1 MEHPTSSGR
10 GRLAAKYANKVTDRQ
25 TFLDRARECAKLTI
39 PTLIPPNGHTKSTKY
54 YTPYQSI
61 GARGVNN
68 LASKLLLAMLPV
80 NSPFFRLI
88 VDDKTVAEMAG
99 DTTARAK
106 VEEALNQLERAVQA
120 EVEGSGIRSPI
131 FEGLKH
137 LIIGGNALMYLPA
150 KGGIRVFRLDQYVV
164 CRDPNGNVIDI
175 IVEEAVNADTLSS
188 DLRDLLKQDHSP
200 LTKENE
206 DEEENEPPHD
216 ESEEELK
223 LYTCLRRKDDQW
235 HMHQELAGKEVP
247 GSQGQW
253 PIDKSPMIPLRWT
266 RIDGEDYGR
275 SYVEEYL
282 GDLLSLEGLSKAV
295 VEGAAA
301 SAKVLFLVNPNG
313 TTKPKAL
320 AEANNCD
327 VVTGNAAEVT
337 VLQVQKHADFS
348 VAQQAAKEISERLAF
363 AFLMNTAIQRQ
374 AERVTAEEVRYVAG
388 ELEDALGGVYSIL
401 SQEFQLPL
409 CVRLMD
415 RMTKQGKLPKLPK
428 GIVSPAIVTG
438 LSALGRGHDL
448 QKYSMFMNAL
458 QPLGPEVIAQRMNIG
473 DLITRIG
480 TSLMIDMKGLVRSE
494 EEIQQATA
502 EAQKQQQQAQMMELA
517 KSAIPNATKGLAD
530 SMNKPPEGTPPNG

>member
-1 MEHPTSSGR
+1 MTNIASSAT
-10 GRLAAKYANKVTDRQ
+10 GRLAAKYANKVSDRQ

-39 PTLIPPNGHTKSTKY
+39 PTLIPPNGHTKSSKY
-54 YTPYQSI
+54 YTPYQGI

-99 DTTARAK
+99 DDTARAK
-106 VEEALNQLERAVQA
+106 IEEALNQIERSVQT

-137 LIIGGNALMYLPA
+137 LIVGGNALMYLPA
-150 KGGIRVFRLDQYVV
+150 SGGIRVFRLDQYVV

-175 IVEEAVNADTLSS
+175 IVEEAVNADTLSGE
-188 DLRDLLKQDHSP
+188 LLKLIQPVSP
-200 LTKENE
+200 LSPNKE
-206 DEEENEPPHD
+206 DEKNERPHD
-216 ESEEELK
+216 ESKEELK
-223 LYTCLRRKDDQW
+223 LYTCLRRDGTQW
-235 HMHQELAGKEVP
+235 YMHQELNGKEVP

-253 PIDKSPMIPLRWT
+253 PLDKSPMIPLRWT

-275 SYVEEYL
+275 SYVEEYI
-282 GDLLSLEGLSKAV
+282 GDLYSLEGLSKAI

-301 SAKVLFLVNPNG
+301 SAKILFLVNPNG
-313 TTKPKAL
+313 TTKPKVI

-348 VAQQAAKEISERLAF
+348 VAQTAAKEIAERLAF
-363 AFLMNTAIQRQ
+363 AFLMNTAIQRN

-409 CVRLMD
+409 VNRLMD

-428 GIVSPAIVTG
+428 NIVSPAIVTG

-448 QKYSMFMNAL
+448 QKYSMFMQAL
-458 QPLGPEVIAQRMNIG
+458 QPLGPQVIAERMNMG

-480 TSLMIDMKGLVRSE
+480 TALMIDMKGLVKSE
-494 EEIQQATA
+494 EEIQKAAQ
-502 EAQKQQQQAQMMELA
+502 EAQQQQQQAQMMELA
-517 KSAIPNATKGLAD
+517 KSAVPHATKGITDA
-530 SMNKPPEGTPPNG
+530 MNKPPEGTPPNG

>member
-1 MEHPTSSGR
+1 MEQSTSKAK

-99 DTTARAK
+99 DPKARAK
-106 VEEALNQLERAVQA
+106 VEEALNSIERAVQS

-137 LIIGGNALMYLPA
+137 LIVGGNALMYLP
-150 KGGIRVFRLDQYVV
+150 KQGGIRVFRLDQYVV

-175 IVEEAVNADTLSS
+175 IIEEAVNTDTLSS
-188 DLRDLLKQDHSP
+188 DLLKLLKQDHSP

-206 DEEENEPPHD
+206 KNEAPHD
-216 ESEEELK
+216 ESKEELK
-223 LYTCLRRKDDQW
+223 LYTCLRRNGEQW
-235 HMHQELAGKEVP
+235 HMHQEIDGKEIP

-253 PIDKSPMIPLRWT
+253 PLDKSPMIPLRWT

-282 GDLLSLEGLSKAV
+282 GDLISLEGLSKAV

-313 TTKPKAL
+313 TTKPKVL
-320 AEANNCD
+320 SEANNCD

-348 VAQQAAKEISERLAF
+348 VAQQAAKEIAERLAF
-363 AFLMNTAIQRQ
+363 AFLMNTAIQRN

-409 CVRLMD
+409 TNRLMD

-428 GIVSPAIVTG
+428 NIVSPAIVTG

-458 QPLGPEVIAQRMNIG
+458 QPLGPQVIAERMNMG

-480 TSLMIDMKGLVRSE
+480 TALMIDMKGLVKSE
-494 EEIQQATA
+494 EEIQQAQ
-502 EAQKQQQQAQMMELA
+502 AQAQQQAQQAQMMDMA
-517 KSAIPNATKGLAD
+517 KSAAPNAVKGLAD
-530 SMNKPPEGTPPNG
+530 AMNKPIEGTPPNG

>member
-1 MEHPTSSGR
+1 MDQDTNVPNGA
-10 GRLAAKYANKVTDRQ
+10 LASRYTNKVSDRDS
-25 TFLDRARECAKLTI
+25 FLDRARECAKLTI
-39 PTLIPPNGHTKSTKY
+39 PTLIPPSGHNKSTKF
-54 YTPYQSI
+54 YTPYQGI

-88 VDDKTVAEMAG
+88 VDDKTVAEMSQDPEG
-99 DTTARAK
+99 RAK
-106 VEEALNQLERAVQA
+106 VEEALNQIERAVQV
-120 EVEGSGIRSPI
+120 EIEGSGIRSPI

-137 LIIGGNALMYLPA
+137 LIVGGNALMYLPA
-150 KGGIRVFRLDQYVV
+150 QGGIRVFRLDQYVIT
-164 CRDPNGNVIDI
+164 RDPNGNVLEI
-175 IVEEAVNADTLSS
+175 IIEEEVNADTLTGELADLVKSGPSLSNPNNPKS
-188 DLRDLLKQDHSP
+188 DDK
-200 LTKENE
+200 N
-206 DEEENEPPHD
+206 
-216 ESEEELK
+216 LK
-223 LYTCLRRKDDQW
+223 LYTTLYRKDSSW
-235 HMHQELAGKEVP
+235 KMYQELNGKRVP
-247 GSQGQW
+247 GSEGSW
-253 PIDKSPMIPLRWT
+253 PLDKSPMIPLRWT

-275 SYVEEYL
+275 SYVEEYI
-282 GDLLSLEGLSKAV
+282 GDLYSLEGLSKAI

-301 SAKVLFLVNPNG
+301 SAKILFLVNPNG
-313 TTKPKAL
+313 TTKPKVL

-348 VAQQAAKEISERLAF
+348 VAQTAAKEIAERLAF

-409 CVRLMD
+409 TNRLMD
-415 RMTKQGKLPKLPK
+415 RMTKQGRLPKLPK

-448 QKYSMFMNAL
+448 QKYSMFINAL
-458 QPLGPEVIAQRMNIG
+458 QPLGPEVIAQRMNMG

-480 TSLMIDMKGLVRSE
+480 TSLMIDMKGLVKTE
-494 EEIQQATA
+494 DQLAQEAAQAQQ
-502 EAQKQQQQAQMMELA
+502 QQQQAQMMDMA
-517 KSAIPNATKGLAD
+517 KTALPNATKGLAD
-530 SMNKPPEGTPPNG
+530 AMNKPPEGTPPNG

>member
-1 MEHPTSSGR
+1 MEHSTSSNT
-10 GRLAAKYANKVTDRQ
+10 GRLAAKYASKVTDRQ

-39 PTLIPPNGHTKSTKY
+39 PTLIPPSGHTKSTKY
-54 YTPYQSI
+54 YTPYQGI

-68 LASKLLLAMLPV
+68 LASKLLLAMLPI

-99 DTTARAK
+99 DPQARAK
-106 VEEALNQLERAVQA
+106 VEEALNQIERSVQT

-137 LIIGGNALMYLPA
+137 LIIGGNSLMYLPA
-150 KGGIRVFRLDQYVV
+150 QGGIRVFRLDQYVV

-175 IVEEAVNADTLSS
+175 IVEEAVNADTLSGE
-188 DLRDLLKQDHSP
+188 LLKLIQPTTSP
-200 LTKENE
+200 ISKDN
-206 DEEENEPPHD
+206 NEPTHN
-216 ESEEELK
+216 ESKEELK
-223 LYTCLRRKDDQW
+223 LYTGMRRKDNQW
-235 HMHQELAGKEVP
+235 HMHQELGGKEVP

-253 PIDKSPMIPLRWT
+253 PLDKSPMIPLRWT

-282 GDLLSLEGLSKAV
+282 GDLLSLEGLSKAI

-313 TTKPKAL
+313 TTKPKVL

-348 VAQQAAKEISERLAF
+348 VAQTAAKEIAERLAF
-363 AFLMNTAIQRQ
+363 AFLMNTAIQRN

-409 CVRLMD
+409 TNRLMD

-448 QKYSMFMNAL
+448 QKYSMFINAL
-458 QPLGPEVIAQRMNIG
+458 QPLGPEVIAQRMNVG

-480 TSLMIDMKGLVRSE
+480 TALMIDMKGLVKNDE
-494 EEIQQATA
+494 QIAQETAQAQQ
-502 EAQKQQQQAQMMELA
+502 QQQQAQMMELA
-517 KSAIPNATKGLAD
+517 KTAVPNATKGIAD
-530 SMNKPPEGTPPNG
+530 AMNTPPIEGTPPNG